1 MKNKRLKE
9 RGIRI
14 IGSYRTVSRY
24 GGSYILSSLHRLLVF
39 FHASRSS
46 MPCSIFIPIPNPRST
61 HCLLPISTRRESA
74 RANANS
80 SSSLDLSSSM
90 DMPIMLRKAST
101 GRSAVSSA
109 VSPFAS
115 VALGEF
121 EEDHDLVISLISASE
136 RKS

>member
-1 MKNKRLKE
+1 
-9 RGIRI
+9 
-14 IGSYRTVSRY
+14 
-24 GGSYILSSLHRLLVF
+24 
-39 FHASRSS
+39 
-46 MPCSIFIPIPNPRST
+46 
-61 HCLLPISTRRESA
+61 
-74 RANANS
+74 
-80 SSSLDLSSSM
+80 
-90 DMPIMLRKAST
+90 MLRKAST